1 MIRLKSWIFAAS
13 LALVPACAVAQAPA
27 VTAPAPAAV
36 AAPVVA
42 PVAAAPVAAK
52 AAEAK
57 APAVAAPPRMAPTQG
72 MGMPTDGAITIQ
84 PQVTKIGQRAEWM
97 HNMILMP
104 IMTIISLFVLGLL
117 LWVVAFYR
125 KAANPVASKVSH
137 NTFIEIL
144 WTGIPILILVGI
156 SIPSISLLLEQY
168 KPAPANAVTV
178 KAIGNQWYWTYQ
190 YPDNGGFEVVSN
202 MLPDEKALEGHE
214 PPHLAADNRMV
225 IPVNTPI
232 KVITT
237 SVDVIHSFAV
247 PAFWQ
252 KMDAVPGRLNET
264 TFTVEREGV
273 YYGQC
278 SELCGARH
286 GYMPIA
292 VEVVSMDTYKQWI
305 ASKGGHM
312 PGAKTA
318 EATPAAPTAASQIAK
333 N

>member
-1 MIRLKSWIFAAS
+1 MLMIRLKSWIFAAS
-13 LALVPACAVAQAPA
+13 LALVPAVAAAQAPA
-27 VTAPAPAAV
+27 TASVTAAPAM
-36 AAPVVA
+36 VVA
-42 PVAAAPVAAK
+42 PIASAPIAAKPEAK
-52 AAEAK
+52 AAVVE
-57 APAVAAPPRMAPTQG
+57 APPRMAPTPG
-72 MGMPTDGAITIQ
+72 IGMPTDGAITIQ

-97 HNMILMP
+97 HNVILMP

-117 LWVVAFYR
+117 LYVMARYR

-137 NTFIEIL
+137 NTFIEII

-156 SIPSISLLLEQY
+156 SIPSISLLLAQY

-190 YPDNGGFEVVSN
+190 YPDHGGFEVVSN
-202 MLPDEKALEGHE
+202 MLPDEKAIAGHE

-225 IPVNTPI
+225 IPVHTPI

-237 SVDVIHSFAV
+237 SADVIHSFAV

-292 VEVVSMDTYKQWI
+292 VEVVSPEAFKQWI
-305 ASKGGHM
+305 ASKGGQM

-318 EATPAAPTAASQIAK
+318 AATPAPAPVAATQIAK

>member
-1 MIRLKSWIFAAS
+1 MIRLKPWIFAMW
-13 LALVPACAVAQAPA
+13 LALVPAAAMAEAQAPV
-27 VTAPAPAAV
+27 VTATT
-36 AAPVVA
+36 A
-42 PVAAAPVAAK
+42 PVAAPA
-52 AAEAK
+52 
-57 APAVAAPPRMAPTQG
+57 APAVASDNAVKVAAPARMEPTQG
-72 MGMPTDGAITIQ
+72 IGMPVDGAYNIQ
-84 PQVTKIGQRAEWM
+84 MQVTKTGQRAEWM

-104 IMTIISLFVLGLL
+104 VMTIISLFVLGLL
-117 LWVVAFYR
+117 FWVVARYR

-168 KPAPANAVTV
+168 KPAPASAVTI
-178 KAIGNQWYWTYQ
+178 KATGNQWYWTYS
-190 YPDNGGFEVVSN
+190 YPDHGGFEIISN
-202 MLPDEKALEGHE
+202 MLPDDKAEAGHE

-225 IPVNTPI
+225 IPVHTPI

-237 SVDVIHSFAV
+237 SADVIHSFAV

-292 VEVVSMDTYKQWI
+292 VEVVSPAIFQQWI

-312 PGAKTA
+312 PGVKTA
-318 EATPAAPTAASQIAK
+318 AEAPTAPAVVASIAK